1 MKIVNIS
8 LKRRE
13 IVNILSKMAGNCQHF
28 IEKWREIANIL
39 HGPKMAE
46 NCEHHNEQVSETGFA
61 AGTSH
66 LTLADLTFLCNFSSL
81 VETNLYPE
89 LFEDF
94 PAMKSW

>member
-1 MKIVNIS
+1 
-8 LKRRE
+8 
-13 IVNILSKMAGNCQHF
+13 MAGNCQHF

-39 HGPKMAE
+39 SKNGGKLPTFYTAQKMAE